1 MRNPLDDYYTVAQ
14 LCEMGW
20 TKGLINRF
28 LGRPDRLFPVN
39 HWRNFHG
46 KKAWL
51 VSTVELIEMTQ
62 GFEAAFLHSA
72 KFRLIDTDEIERVLE
87 RIYDLRE
94 SCTLTPVQIESDFE
108 RRLEACAAQTAEL
121 FNDARFRGYRTPH
134 KC

>member
-1 MRNPLDDYYTVAQ
+1 
-14 LCEMGW
+14 MGW
-20 TKGLINRF
+20 TKGLISRF
-28 LGRPDRLFPVN
+28 LGRSDRLFPVN

-51 VSTVELIEMTQ
+51 ISTVELIEMTQ
-62 GFEAAFLHSA
+62 EFEAAFLHSA

-94 SCTLTPVQIESDFE
+94 GRNRTPERIKSDIE
-108 RRLEACAAQTAEL
+108 RRIEVCAAQAAEL